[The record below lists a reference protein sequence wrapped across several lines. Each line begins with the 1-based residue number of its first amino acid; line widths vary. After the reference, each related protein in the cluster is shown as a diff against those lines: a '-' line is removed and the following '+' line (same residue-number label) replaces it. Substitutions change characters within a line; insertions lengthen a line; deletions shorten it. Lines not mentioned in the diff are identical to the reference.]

1 MTKSQLEKSIITDWI
16 YEINKPIFF
25 CVLIL
30 IAVGL
35 FISLTINPGT
45 SRYINN
51 NLFSYFNIQAL
62 YLLSGFILFILFS
75 FINYERIT
83 NISIIM
89 FVGLIIVLFLT
100 LIYGVEIKGSRRWI
114 NLKYI
119 TIMPIE
125 LIKPFYCII
134 LAAVLNN
141 PNLRNSFRNYA
152 LSFSIYAFIAAILVF
167 QPDISQL
174 FLVSVIYFSSI
185 FMSGFSI
192 IVLTSIILAGCV
204 FFVFIYL
211 SNFNVQN
218 RINSF
223 LSPNDFDAT
232 QTELSL
238 QAIKQGGLMG
248 VGPGNGVLKNKIPEA
263 NSDYIFSVIAEEYGL
278 LGCLIILTIFFII
291 SYQGFKKIY
300 SSNSHFIQIS
310 LFTLIIYFCLQALIH
325 IGVNIRLLPT
335 TGITLPFI
343 SYGGSSV
350 IGMSIT
356 CGFIL
361 SLSKNRHS

>member
-1 MTKSQLEKSIITDWI
+1 MTKPQIEKSIITDWI

-25 CVLIL
+25 CILIL

-45 SRYINN
+45 ARYANN
-51 NLFSYFNIQAL
+51 NLLSYFNIQAL

-75 FINYERIT
+75 FINYKQIA
-83 NISIIM
+83 NISIIA
-89 FVGLIIVLFLT
+89 FGILLIVLFLT
-100 LIYGVEIKGSRRWI
+100 LIYGIEIKGSKRWI

-119 TIMPIE
+119 SIMPIE
-125 LIKPFYCII
+125 LIKPFYCIL
-134 LAAVLNN
+134 LASIMNN
-141 PNLRNSFRNYA
+141 SSLRNSFRNYA
-152 LSFSIYAFIAAILVF
+152 LSFSIYAAIATILIF

-174 FLVSVIYFSSI
+174 FLVSVIFFSSV

-192 IVLTSIILAGCV
+192 IVLASIIIIGLTS
-204 FFVFIYL
+204 FIFIYFF
-211 SNFNVQN
+211 NFNVQN

-238 QAIKQGGLMG
+238 LAIKQGGLIG

-278 LGCLIILTIFFII
+278 LGCLMILIIFFVI

-300 SSNSHFIQIS
+300 NTNNNFIQIS

-343 SYGGSSV
+343 SYGGSSI

-356 CGFIL
+356 CGLIL
-361 SLSKNRHS
+361 LLSKNRHS